1 MDNDMTSY
9 ASLMNYIIIV
19 LQLAI
24 FLMVALYF
32 IKKDLLRSIIKKMVK
47 KDIKIEEVGLLNAV
61 RYLLFKGI
69 IIQVTVV
76 LLISAFYGYTLVTPM
91 YVSFATTVVLL
102 VFFSFELNYKMEES
116 TFNKTKRNVFLILSF
131 LVTVGYFSVVLDFFS
146 QLV

>member
-47 KDIKIEEVGLLNAV
+47 KDIKIVDVGLLNAV
-61 RYLLFKGI
+61 RY
-69 IIQVTVV
+69 
-76 LLISAFYGYTLVTPM
+76 
-91 YVSFATTVVLL
+91 
-102 VFFSFELNYKMEES
+102 
-116 TFNKTKRNVFLILSF
+116 
-131 LVTVGYFSVVLDFFS
+131 
-146 QLV
+146 

>member
-1 MDNDMTSY
+1 MTSY

>member
-47 KDIKIEEVGLLNAV
+47 KDIKIEDVGLLKCN
-61 RYLLFKGI
+61 K
-69 IIQVTVV
+69 
-76 LLISAFYGYTLVTPM
+76 
-91 YVSFATTVVLL
+91 
-102 VFFSFELNYKMEES
+102 VFI
-116 TFNKTKRNVFLILSF
+116 V
-131 LVTVGYFSVVLDFFS
+131 
-146 QLV
+146 

>member
-9 ASLMNYIIIV
+9 ASLMNYIIIA

-24 FLMVALYF
+24 FLIVVLYF
-32 IKKDLLRSIIKKMVK
+32 IKKDLLIAIIKKMIK
-47 KDIKIEEVGLLNAV
+47 KDIKIEDIGLLNAV

-69 IIQVTVV
+69 IIQVTVT
-76 LLISAFYGYTLVTPM
+76 LILSFMYGLSQVTPM
-91 YVSFATTVVLL
+91 YVSFVTNIVLL
-102 VFFSFELNYKMEES
+102 IFFSFELNYKVDKN

-146 QLV
+146 QLY

>member
-9 ASLMNYIIIV
+9 ASLMNYIIIA

-24 FLMVALYF
+24 FLMVVLYF
-32 IKKDLLRSIIKKMVK
+32 IKKDLLIAIIKKMIK
-47 KDIKIEEVGLLNAV
+47 KDIKIEDIGLLNAV

-69 IIQVTVV
+69 IIQVTVT
-76 LLISAFYGYTLVTPM
+76 LILSFMYGLSQVTPM
-91 YVSFATTVVLL
+91 YVSFVTNIVLL
-102 VFFSFELNYKMEES
+102 VFFSFELNYKVDKN

-146 QLV
+146 QLY

>member
-9 ASLMNYIIIV
+9 ASLMNYIIIA

-24 FLMVALYF
+24 FLMVVLYF
-32 IKKDLLRSIIKKMVK
+32 IKKDLLIAIIKKMIK
-47 KDIKIEEVGLLNAV
+47 KDIKIEDIGLLNAV

-69 IIQVTVV
+69 IIQVTVT
-76 LLISAFYGYTLVTPM
+76 LILSFMYGLSQVTPM
-91 YVSFATTVVLL
+91 YVSFVTNIVLL
-102 VFFSFELNYKMEES
+102 VFFSFELNYKMDKN

-146 QLV
+146 QL

>member
-9 ASLMNYIIIV
+9 ASLMNYIVIV

-24 FLMVALYF
+24 FIMVALYF
-32 IKKDLLRSIIKKMVK
+32 IKKDLLRNIIKKMIK
-47 KDIKIEEVGLLNAV
+47 KDIKIEDVGLLNVV

-69 IIQVTVV
+69 IIQVTVA

-91 YVSFATTVVLL
+91 YISFVTTVVLL
-102 VFFSFELNYKMEES
+102 VFFSFELNYKMDKS

-146 QLV
+146 QLY

>member
-1 MDNDMTSY
+1 MTSY

-47 KDIKIEEVGLLNAV
+47 KDIKIEDVGLLNAV

>member
-47 KDIKIEEVGLLNAV
+47 KDIKIEDVGLLNAV

>member
-47 KDIKIEEVGLLNAV
+47 KDIKIEDVGLLNAV

-116 TFNKTKRNVFLILSF
+116 TFNKTKRNVFLIRFWCENFKIIAGNL
-131 LVTVGYFSVVLDFFS
+131 
-146 QLV
+146 

>member
-9 ASLMNYIIIV
+9 ASLMNYIIIA

-24 FLMVALYF
+24 FLMVVLYF
-32 IKKDLLRSIIKKMVK
+32 IKRDLLIAIIKKMIK
-47 KDIKIEEVGLLNAV
+47 KDIKIEDIGLLNAV

-69 IIQVTVV
+69 IIQVTVT
-76 LLISAFYGYTLVTPM
+76 LILSFMYGLSQVTPM
-91 YVSFATTVVLL
+91 YVSFVTNIVLL
-102 VFFSFELNYKMEES
+102 IFFSFELNYKVDKN

-146 QLV
+146 QLY

>member
-47 KDIKIEEVGLLNAV
+47 KNIKIVDVGLLNAV
-61 RYLLFKGI
+61 RY
-69 IIQVTVV
+69 
-76 LLISAFYGYTLVTPM
+76 
-91 YVSFATTVVLL
+91 
-102 VFFSFELNYKMEES
+102 
-116 TFNKTKRNVFLILSF
+116 
-131 LVTVGYFSVVLDFFS
+131 
-146 QLV
+146 